1 MTSVSRAAAMRGA
14 SVVTGVNVLVASGF
28 SLAGLVS
35 PQSILPAADDA
46 QSRLADLRPLR
57 GGPHDSPRAVCL
69 CGDLSAIGEGS
80 LVLGALA
87 GVVQLLDAGVGV
99 FQGDVG
105 KTIGP
110 LVIAAL
116 QFVAVFF
123 LARTIDAGARNE
135 ARTLA
140 TAPAALTSPPRIAKK
155 RASKRGCSSMVEQ
168 QPSKLNS
175 CFFAALH
182 GISFS

>member
-1 MTSVSRAAAMRGA
+1 MTTVSSAAAMRGA
-14 SVVTGVNVLVASGF
+14 SIVTGVNVLVASGF

-35 PQSILPAADDA
+35 PESILPGADAPSDASLIFALYAAA
-46 QSRLADLRPLR
+46 RTIPLALFVFLAIYRQSAKAL
-57 GGPHDSPRAVCL
+57 
-69 CGDLSAIGEGS
+69 
-80 LVLGALA
+80 LVLGTLA

-123 LARTIDAGARNE
+123 LARTIDAGAGMTE
-135 ARTLA
+135 RTL
-140 TAPAALTSPPRIAKK
+140 
-155 RASKRGCSSMVEQ
+155 
-168 QPSKLNS
+168 
-175 CFFAALH
+175 H
-182 GISFS
+182 

>member
-1 MTSVSRAAAMRGA
+1 MTTVSRAAAMRGA
-14 SVVTGVNVLVASGF
+14 SIVTGVNVLVASGF

-35 PQSILPAADDA
+35 PESVLPGRDTPGHASQVFALYAAARTIPIALFALVTIYRQSANSL
-46 QSRLADLRPLR
+46 
-57 GGPHDSPRAVCL
+57 
-69 CGDLSAIGEGS
+69 

-87 GVVQLLDAGVGV
+87 GVVQLLDAGVGI

-123 LARTIDAGARNE
+123 LARTIDAGAGMT
-135 ARTLA
+135 ARTL
-140 TAPAALTSPPRIAKK
+140 
-155 RASKRGCSSMVEQ
+155 
-168 QPSKLNS
+168 
-175 CFFAALH
+175 H
-182 GISFS
+182 

>member
-14 SVVTGVNVLVASGF
+14 SIVTGINVLVATGF

-35 PQSILPAADDA
+35 PQSILPGGDIPSHASQIFALYAAA
-46 QSRLADLRPLR
+46 RTIPLALFALVAIYRQSAKTL
-57 GGPHDSPRAVCL
+57 
-69 CGDLSAIGEGS
+69 

-87 GVVQLLDAGVGV
+87 GAVQLLDAGVGA

-116 QFVAVFF
+116 QF
-123 LARTIDAGARNE
+123 
-135 ARTLA
+135 
-140 TAPAALTSPPRIAKK
+140 
-155 RASKRGCSSMVEQ
+155 
-168 QPSKLNS
+168 
-175 CFFAALH
+175 
-182 GISFS
+182 

>member
-1 MTSVSRAAAMRGA
+1 MTTVSSAAAMRGA
-14 SVVTGVNVLVASGF
+14 SIVTGVNVLVASGF

-35 PQSILPAADDA
+35 PQSILPGADAPSDASLIFALYAAA
-46 QSRLADLRPLR
+46 RTIPLALFVFLAIYRQSAKAL
-57 GGPHDSPRAVCL
+57 
-69 CGDLSAIGEGS
+69 
-80 LVLGALA
+80 LVLGTLA

-123 LARTIDAGARNE
+123 LARTIDAGAGMTE
-135 ARTLA
+135 RTL
-140 TAPAALTSPPRIAKK
+140 
-155 RASKRGCSSMVEQ
+155 
-168 QPSKLNS
+168 
-175 CFFAALH
+175 H
-182 GISFS
+182 

>member
-14 SVVTGVNVLVASGF
+14 SIVTGINVLVASGF

-35 PQSILPAADDA
+35 PQSVLPVADTPTHASQIFALYAAA
-46 QSRLADLRPLR
+46 RTIPLAVFAFVAIYRQSAKAL
-57 GGPHDSPRAVCL
+57 
-69 CGDLSAIGEGS
+69 

-87 GVVQLLDAGVGV
+87 GAVQLLDAGVGA
-99 FQGDVG
+99 FQGDVA

-123 LARTIDAGARNE
+123 LARTIDAD
-135 ARTLA
+135 
-140 TAPAALTSPPRIAKK
+140 APGG
-155 RASKRGCSSMVEQ
+155 RGR
-168 QPSKLNS
+168 
-175 CFFAALH
+175 
-182 GISFS
+182 

>member
-1 MTSVSRAAAMRGA
+1 MTNVSRAAAMRGA

-35 PQSILPAADDA
+35 PQSVLSGADTPSHASLIFALYAAA
-46 QSRLADLRPLR
+46 RTIPLALFVFLAIYRQSAKAL
-57 GGPHDSPRAVCL
+57 
-69 CGDLSAIGEGS
+69 

-87 GVVQLLDAGVGV
+87 GVIQVLDAGVGA

-110 LVIAAL
+110 LAIAAL

-123 LARTIDAGARNE
+123 LARTIDAGAPE
-135 ARTLA
+135 
-140 TAPAALTSPPRIAKK
+140 
-155 RASKRGCSSMVEQ
+155 RGRG
-168 QPSKLNS
+168 L
-175 CFFAALH
+175 
-182 GISFS
+182 

>member
-1 MTSVSRAAAMRGA
+1 MTSVSRTAAMRAA

-35 PQSILPAADDA
+35 PQSVLPGADAPTHASQIFALYAAA
-46 QSRLADLRPLR
+46 RTIPLALFVFAAIYRQSAKAL
-57 GGPHDSPRAVCL
+57 
-69 CGDLSAIGEGS
+69 

-110 LVIAAL
+110 LAIAAL

-123 LARTIDAGARNE
+123 LARTVDAEG
-135 ARTLA
+135 
-140 TAPAALTSPPRIAKK
+140 PR
-155 RASKRGCSSMVEQ
+155 RGRG
-168 QPSKLNS
+168 P
-175 CFFAALH
+175 
-182 GISFS
+182 